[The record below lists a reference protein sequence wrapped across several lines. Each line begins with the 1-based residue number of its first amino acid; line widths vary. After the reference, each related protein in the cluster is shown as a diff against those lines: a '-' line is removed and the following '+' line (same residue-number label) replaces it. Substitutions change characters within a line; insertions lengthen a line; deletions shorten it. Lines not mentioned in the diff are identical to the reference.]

1 MNLVKRNPNVL
12 FPSFIDELFNNDWY
26 GGKEVR
32 NFNAPAVNIKEN
44 DDSYSLELAAPGLK
58 KEDINVSVDENILS
72 ISSEVKTEKEETQE
86 GGRYTRKEFNY
97 SSFRRSFTLP
107 ETANEDQ
114 IDASYADGVLK
125 VTIPKKEEAL
135 PKQKRMIS
143 IS

>member
-1 MNLVKRNPNVL
+1 ML

-72 ISSEVKTEKEETQE
+72 ISSEVKTEKEQTQE